1 LEALGKDKLL
11 LHVLNASGDTI
22 RTMDADPEEGGID
35 MLRWDMRSTGTFWPS
50 RRKRDKDARPGGGF
64 PVDPGVY
71 RMALEVKGDS
81 SSRIWAET
89 DIEVMADPRWAP
101 ALDVLA
107 VQRAHMDR
115 VYRVAE
121 RADGVFEALKR
132 MRRAE
137 NAVGSRMRHAK
148 RSLEK
153 GDTTYKAVTALTDS
167 LSAEWTALDERFFT
181 PEDFNGYD
189 AVVRIQ
195 DRLWHAMRYADGG
208 LVEPAANAEDAL
220 KALDRSVNAAEE
232 HLGRIQGV
240 FAEWRT
246 EVESVDWPLFGEF
259 ED

>member
-1 LEALGKDKLL
+1 
-11 LHVLNASGDTI
+11 
-22 RTMDADPEEGGID
+22 
-35 MLRWDMRSTGTFWPS
+35 
-50 RRKRDKDARPGGGF
+50 
-64 PVDPGVY
+64 
-71 RMALEVKGDS
+71 MALEVKGDS
-81 SSRIWAET
+81 ASRIWAET
-89 DIEVMADPRWAP
+89 DIEVMPDPRRAP

-107 VQRAHMDR
+107 VQRSHMDR

-121 RADGVFEALKR
+121 RADGVFEELKR

-137 NAVGSRMRHAK
+137 NAVANRMRHAK
-148 RSLEK
+148 RSMEK
-153 GDTTYKAVTALTDS
+153 GDTTYKAVTVLTDS

-208 LVEPAANAEDAL
+208 LVVPASNAEDAL